1 MELQLEI
8 EALIWASEQP
18 LATVEIATQLALEPS
33 AIDLE
38 QALEAIVKKYKN
50 GPYPFEVKASGGGY
64 QFLTR
69 PKYHERIAGLQ
80 GDRYQRRLS
89 STALETLS
97 IIAYKQ
103 PVTKGEIEYIRGVN
117 SDYTVQKLLEKELI
131 QISGRN
137 EDAVGKPLL
146 YTTTRQLFD
155 YLGISDVSQLP
166 RLQELQLQQL
176 DIPPNASLALL
187 QEASRELKLNQN
199 ASENESI

>member
-18 LATVEIATQLALEPS
+18 IAAVEIASQLSLEPS
-33 AIDLE
+33 AEQLE
-38 QALEAIVKKYKN
+38 EALEAIVAKYTD
-50 GPYPFEVKASGGGY
+50 GPYPFQVKAAGGGY
-64 QFLTR
+64 QFLTK
-69 PKYHERIAGLQ
+69 PVYHERVAALQ
-80 GDRYQRRLS
+80 GDRYQRKLS
-89 STALETLS
+89 ATALETLS

-137 EDAVGKPLL
+137 EEAVGKPLL

-166 RLQELQLQQL
+166 KLQELQLQQMDL
-176 DIPPNASLALL
+176 PPNASLAML
-187 QEASRELKLNQN
+187 QEASGTARIIEEDN
-199 ASENESI
+199 AEAP